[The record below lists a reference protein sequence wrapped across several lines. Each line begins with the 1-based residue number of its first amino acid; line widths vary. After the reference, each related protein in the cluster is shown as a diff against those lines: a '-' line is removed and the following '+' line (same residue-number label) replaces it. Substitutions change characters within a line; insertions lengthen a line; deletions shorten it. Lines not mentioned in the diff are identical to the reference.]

1 MYRISAGD
9 TLVGIARQFAM
20 DVDDVSHQN
29 RLDES
34 DPLRVGGLLKL
45 KVRRDL
51 LDKVSGGAA
60 FEGAEKTVKEKEG
73 KEASKDANGQRPRG
87 HADDS
92 AAAKPHDKHVKKAR
106 RDPT

>member
-1 MYRISAGD
+1 MYRISPGD

-29 RLDES
+29 RLDEG
-34 DPLRVGGLLKL
+34 DPLKVGGLLKL

-60 FEGAEKTVKEKEG
+60 LEGPEKTAKEKDG
-73 KEASKDANGQRPRG
+73 KEAKEGAARA

-92 AAAKPHDKHVKKAR
+92 APVKHHDKHAKKAR

>member
-1 MYRISAGD
+1 MYRISPGD

-29 RLDES
+29 RLDEG
-34 DPLRVGGLLKL
+34 DPLKVGGLLKL

-60 FEGAEKTVKEKEG
+60 LEAAEKPTKEKES
-73 KEASKDANGQRPRG
+73 KEASKDGNGQHPRG
-87 HADDS
+87 RGDDS